1 MFAFQQFNQDRAS
14 TNSRVSRV
22 YSPNAIRPRTQIMQK
37 AYSPQPLEKFDSF
50 QYTLTDFINN
60 LQDQV
65 QRLSPNFAF
74 KYSAEPPLIQ
84 ALNYISQSIDCILG
98 SNELKKTPS
107 SPSLTLP
114 SDLEKAKETNKNL
127 QKYEKILKKKEEK
140 FEKEKSEVKNLKKK
154 LQDWETQLNKQQL
167 KIQGQEKSFLE
178 LQKQE
183 KLKFQARTEDLEKK
197 LLEFTDYQERTQKK
211 FDDLGKQIKFEKEA
225 LGQLERCLN
234 ESKVKLLEDQKSLT
248 SERICLEQGKWRIGQ
263 AQRKIDEESSS
274 LKLAQEQVQAELGLL
289 NQAKS
294 EFVKE
299 KNEFYQQKYLL
310 KPDPVKRTEDR
321 TFEFSGDLESD
332 IKMNDASEKD
342 LELKYQ
348 KIQCELENT
357 SRELEERQ
365 ILLEEQEE
373 SLHKV
378 EKDLKYKFDNIKKI
392 ESSLTETKIQ
402 VEELK
407 TNTIPDLENQ
417 SNLLGNLV
425 KDIQLKKNELEV
437 SIFKLTKEIEFVQ
450 KYKKK
455 LDAESEAR
463 DRYLAGV
470 PEGQYEE
477 VKELV
482 EELEGTLRK
491 ILEREEELQDEGDR
505 MEEERM
511 KIVENAEFLKK
522 AHLDLNESRKEI
534 EEEKNRLRRMEVE
547 LEKKWAEI
555 GLDGRKI
562 KLK

>member
-1 MFAFQQFNQDRAS
+1 MFGFQQFNQDRAS

-22 YSPNAIRPRTQIMQK
+22 YSPNVIRPRTQVLQK

-84 ALNYISQSIDCILG
+84 ALNFISQSIDSILG
-98 SNELKKTPS
+98 SKKDLKKTPS
-107 SPSLTLP
+107 SPSITLQT
-114 SDLEKAKETNKNL
+114 DLEKAKETNKNL
-127 QKYEKILKKKEEK
+127 QKYEKILKKKQEK
-140 FEKEKSEVKNLKKK
+140 FENEKSEVKNLKKK
-154 LQDWETQLNKQQL
+154 LQDWEIQLGKQQA
-167 KIQGQEKSFLE
+167 KIQEHEKNFLE

-197 LLEFTDYQERTQKK
+197 ILEFADYQERTQKK
-211 FDDLGKQIKFEKEA
+211 FDELGTQVMFEKQA
-225 LGQLERCLN
+225 NGQLERCLS
-234 ESKVKLLEDQKSLT
+234 ESKAKLLEDQKVLSG
-248 SERICLEQGKWRIGQ
+248 ERISLEQEKWRISQ
-263 AQRKIDEESSS
+263 AQRKADEESLSS
-274 LKLAQEQVQAELGLL
+274 KLAQEKVAAELGLL
-289 NQAKS
+289 NQAKQD
-294 EFVKE
+294 FLKE
-299 KNEFYQQKYLL
+299 KNEFYQQRNLL
-310 KPDPVKRTEDR
+310 KPEPVRRTEDR
-321 TFEFSGDLESD
+321 TFEFSGDLESE
-332 IKMNDASEKD
+332 IRMNDVTEKD
-342 LELKYQ
+342 LEQKYQ
-348 KIQCELENT
+348 KIQYELENT

-365 ILLEEQEE
+365 FSLDEQEE
-373 SLHKV
+373 SLHKA

-392 ESSLTETKIQ
+392 ESSLTETQIQ

-407 TNTIPDLENQ
+407 TNTLPDLENQ

-425 KDIQLKKNELEV
+425 REIQLKKNELEV

-455 LDAESEAR
+455 LDAETEAR

-482 EELEGTLRK
+482 EELEGKLRK
-491 ILEREEELQDEGDR
+491 ILKREEELQEEGELI
-505 MEEERM
+505 EEERRKM
-511 KIVENAEFLKK
+511 VENAEFLKQ
-522 AHLDLNESRKEI
+522 AHLDLNRGWKEI
-534 EEEKNRLRRMEVE
+534 EEEKGRIRRMETE
-547 LEKKWAEI
+547 LEKRRIDEV
-555 GLDGRKI
+555 DRKV